1 MANNIVLS
9 SAIRAS
15 LLTLQSTADLQSRV
29 QERLATGKKVNS
41 ALDNPTNF
49 FTAAS
54 LSRRGNDLSSLL
66 DGMSNGIKTLEA
78 ADNAMT
84 SISRT
89 IETMQANIRSA
100 RQDKSFKGVSYTQDA
115 AAITAGGTVKNLT
128 FSGGAV
134 GTTPVNVALNSAA
147 TAATL
152 TGSQATTGTFT
163 GGTFTIQATGLNGG
177 NAVNVTIANNT
188 AAAAVV
194 TAINTALDAVTGGD
208 GGITASEAG
217 GVLTLT
223 NVTGN
228 NITVGGTASVLTE
241 FGYTAGQVSSN
252 GVASVAQTVDQLVTS
267 INGNV
272 SLADKIRAS
281 NDGGK
286 LRIENLS
293 TENLSVVGA
302 TALAVNGG
310 TGGGNTTAVGGNEV
324 RKSLIAQF
332 NELRRQLDKIAGDSG
347 FNGVNL
353 LKADKLKVIFNE
365 SGTSLLE
372 IQAKDASGNIRGI
385 STDANSLDIGAADA
399 TEFSDDDALDARLDK
414 LSNSLTVVQT
424 QASSFGSSLAT
435 VQIRQEFTKMMINTL
450 QTGADNLTLADTNE
464 EGANLLAL
472 NTRQQLSQTALSL
485 ASQASQA
492 VLRLFG

>member
-302 TALAVNGG
+302 SATAVNGG
-310 TGGGNTTAVGGNEV
+310 TGGSNTQTIGGNEV
-324 RKSLIAQF
+324 RKNLITQF
-332 NELRRQLDKIAGDSG
+332 NDLRRQLDKLSDDAS
-347 FNGVNL
+347 FNGINL
-353 LKADKLKVIFNE
+353 LKADKLKITFNE
-365 SGTSLLE
+365 VGTSSIE
-372 IQAKDASGNIRGI
+372 VQAKNVNGVVRGI
-385 STDANSLDIGAADA
+385 STEAASLNIGAADA
-399 TEFSDDDALDARLDK
+399 TEFSSDSLLDARLDK
-414 LSNSLTVVQT
+414 LADALTVVQT
-424 QASSFGSSLAT
+424 QSSSFGSSLAT
-435 VQIRQEFTKMMINTL
+435 VQIRQEFTKSMIGTL
-450 QTGADNLTLADTNE
+450 QSGADNLTLADSNE

-472 NTRQQLSQTALSL
+472 NTRQQLAQTALSL

-492 VLRLFG
+492 VLRLF

>member
-1 MANNIVLS
+1 MANIVLS

-54 LSRRGNDLSSLL
+54 LSRRGNDLSALL

-100 RQDKSFKGVSYTQDA
+100 RQDKSFKGVSYTQDT
-115 AAITAGGTVKNLT
+115 AAITAGGTVKNIS

-147 TAATL
+147 TAADL
-152 TGSQATTGTFT
+152 TGTVAVANDAALQAFNGQTITVTAGSNTVSYAITGASTRAQLTTALSASGFAVTFDGANNLAISRADGANFT
-163 GGTFTIQATGLNGG
+163 VSGAGGTSLGFAGAGATS
-177 NAVNVTIANNT
+177 TT
-188 AAAAVV
+188 
-194 TAINTALDAVTGGD
+194 
-208 GGITASEAG
+208 
-217 GVLTLT
+217 
-223 NVTGN
+223 
-228 NITVGGTASVLTE
+228 
-241 FGYTAGQVSSN
+241 
-252 GVASVAQTVDQLVTS
+252 GVASVVQTVDQLVTT
-267 INGNV
+267 INGNA
-272 SLADKIRAS
+272 SLIDKIRAS

-302 TALAVNGG
+302 TATAINGG
-310 TGGGNTTAVGGNEV
+310 TGGSNTTTVGGNEV
-324 RKSLIAQF
+324 RKNLISQF

-353 LKADKLKVIFNE
+353 LRADKLKVVFNE
-365 SGTSLLE
+365 GGTSLLE
-372 IQAKDASGNIRGI
+372 IQAKDVNGNVRGS
-385 STDANSLDIGAADA
+385 STDANSLDIGIADA
-399 TEFSDDDALDARLDK
+399 AEFSDDDALDARLDK